1 LAINPRLHFSHLRHR
16 PALHSYLAVA
26 RSPFASPMAANLHA
40 SPPRP
45 MHAHHG
51 SNIQQHHRPN
61 GQGPMPPGPPPIPP
75 PQQQGNILTVLAGI
89 NEESWMRL
97 GLSLAKLRANH

>member
-1 LAINPRLHFSHLRHR
+1 
-16 PALHSYLAVA
+16 
-26 RSPFASPMAANLHA
+26 MAANLHA
-40 SPPRP
+40 SPPRA

-51 SNIQQHHRPN
+51 SSIQQHHRPN

-75 PQQQGNILTVLAGI
+75 QQQQGNILTVLAGI

-97 GLSLAKLRANH
+97 GTSARKSPALADETFRDRVRAARRP

>member
-1 LAINPRLHFSHLRHR
+1 
-16 PALHSYLAVA
+16 
-26 RSPFASPMAANLHA
+26 MAANLHA
-40 SPPRP
+40 SPPRA

-51 SNIQQHHRPN
+51 SSIQHHRPN

-75 PQQQGNILTVLAGI
+75 QQQQGNILTVLAGI

-97 GLSLAKLRANH
+97 GLSVRKAAGRC